1 MNKKRLLGAALVL
14 SMFLSQTAF
23 ADASTTQ
30 GRTAYKDLNART
42 EIYAVT
48 QTPGSDYPYYGM
60 KWEPQGRRFIRKNG
74 HGGQVGTGYGLANE
88 AALENESIVSHYYG
102 TNDMTNSY
110 DLEYWSYIYGKA
122 LDDGEHGF
130 LVYLNFDGEG
140 SDSARVT
147 SGTFDSRLTSRIS
160 RISTLSPAPYFSG
173 SAAR

>member
-60 KWEPQGRRFIRKNG
+60 KWEAKGGVLYGRTD
-74 HGGQVGTGYGLANE
+74 HGGQVGTG
-88 AALENESIVSHYYG
+88 
-102 TNDMTNSY
+102 
-110 DLEYWSYIYGKA
+110 
-122 LDDGEHGF
+122 
-130 LVYLNFDGEG
+130 
-140 SDSARVT
+140 
-147 SGTFDSRLTSRIS
+147 
-160 RISTLSPAPYFSG
+160 
-173 SAAR
+173 